1 MRNRFAILM
10 ALGATIAAPA
20 AAQLGLPQLGGT
32 VRDVVGT
39 VDRTLDPLEQTAN
52 RVVTG
57 ATALAE
63 QRVQRL
69 TALVRHNRNAIEL
82 DDAGEPARKG
92 ELLLVEPAEAD
103 LATARRAGFTLLE
116 RDTLGQLGLSVARLG
131 VPEHMPL
138 AKAQAA
144 LGKLLP
150 RATIAADNLHLP
162 SGGKPATGGGARP
175 AIPSVGASAIDTQ
188 VGLIDSGPGPAIH
201 VGALRGFAA
210 GAPHASDHGSETASL
225 LQLAGVRRIAMA
237 DVYGS
242 DPAGGNALA
251 ISRAV
256 DWLLGQGARVISISL
271 VGPSNALLGQA
282 IAAAR
287 RRGVI
292 FVAAVGNDGPAAPP
306 AYPAS
311 YPGVIAVT
319 GVDGR
324 NRALI
329 EAGRALHLDYAAPGA
344 DMVATNAAGRWVRV
358 RGTSYAAPLV
368 AARAA
373 AALTE
378 GPNVTATLD
387 REAIDLGRKGPDPIY
402 GRGLLCG
409 SCRRVR

>member
-1 MRNRFAILM
+1 MRSRLAILM
-10 ALGATIAAPA
+10 AIGAVSAVPA
-20 AAQLGLPQLGGT
+20 WAQLGLPPLGGT

-39 VDRTLDPLEQTAN
+39 VDRTLDPLTQTASH
-52 RVVTG
+52 VVSR
-57 ATALAE
+57 AAQLAQ
-63 QRVQRL
+63 QRAERL
-69 TALVRHNRNAIEL
+69 STLVRRNRESIEF

-92 ELLLVEPAEAD
+92 ELLLLEPGEAD
-103 LATARRAGFTLLE
+103 LAAARQAGFGLIE
-116 RDTLGQLGLSVARLG
+116 RDRLDELGISVARLS
-131 VPEHMPL
+131 VPVGMRL
-138 AKAQAA
+138 ARAEAA
-144 LGKLLP
+144 LRKALP
-150 RATIAADNLHLP
+150 QATIAADNLHFP
-162 SGGKPATGGGARP
+162 SGDKRTATAGSTLSGAP
-175 AIPSVGASAIDTQ
+175 AIETQ
-188 VGLIDSGPGPAIH
+188 IGLIDGGPGPSLH

-210 GAPHASDHGSETASL
+210 GAPRPSDHGSATASL
-225 LQLAGVRRIAMA
+225 LQLAGARRIAVA
-237 DVYGS
+237 DVYGA

-251 ISRAV
+251 ISQAV
-256 DWLLGQGARVISISL
+256 NWLLGQRARVISIGL
-271 VGPSNALLGQA
+271 VGPNNALLGRA

-344 DMVATNAAGRWVRV
+344 DMVAANAAGRWVRV
-358 RGTSYAAPLV
+358 RGTSYAAPLA

-373 AALTE
+373 AAV
-378 GPNVTATLD
+378 GRGANVKAALD
-387 REAIDLGRKGPDPIY
+387 REAVDLGRKGPDTTY

-409 SCRRVR
+409 ACRRSR

>member
-20 AAQLGLPQLGGT
+20 AAQLGLPPLGGT
-32 VRDVVGT
+32 LRDVVGS
-39 VDRTLDPLEQTAN
+39 VDRTLDPLAQT
-52 RVVTG
+52 VDDIVTN
-57 ATALAE
+57 ATGLAQ
-63 QRVQRL
+63 QRVRRL
-69 TALVRHNRNAIEL
+69 TSLVRRNRDAIEL
-82 DDAGEPARKG
+82 DETGEPARKG
-92 ELLLVEPAEAD
+92 ELLLVEPAEPD
-103 LATARRAGFTLLE
+103 IATAQHAGFTLIE
-116 RDTLGQLGLSVARLG
+116 RDRLGELGIGIARLG
-131 VPEHMPL
+131 VPGHMPL
-138 AKAQAA
+138 ARAQA
-144 LGKLLP
+144 LLTKLLP
-150 RATIAADNLHLP
+150 QATIAPDNLHLP
-162 SGGKPATGGGARP
+162 SGGKPAAGGGAQP
-175 AIPSVGASAIDTQ
+175 MALPAIDTK
-188 VGLIDSGPGPAIH
+188 VGLIDGGPGPAIR

-210 GAPHASDHGSETASL
+210 GAPRASDHGSETASL
-225 LQLAGVRRIAMA
+225 LQLAGVRHIAMA

-256 DWLLGQGARVISISL
+256 DWLLGQGVRVISISL
-271 VGPSNALLGQA
+271 VGPSNALLGQV

-287 RRGVI
+287 KRGVI

-319 GVDGR
+319 GVDRR

-344 DMVATNAAGRWVRV
+344 DMVAANAAGRWLPV

-373 AALTE
+373 AAVAA
-378 GPNVTATLD
+378 GPNVIATLD
-387 REAIDLGRKGPDPIY
+387 REAVDLGRKGPDATY

-409 SCRRVR
+409 SCRRLR